1 MPAAVVRTMEVHPV
15 VVIPEEV
22 LPAVVIPVEVFPV
35 VGLAEAEV
43 VSPVEDEVAE
53 EAVLLVDR

>member
-1 MPAAVVRTMEVHPV
+1 MPAAAVRTMEVHPV
-15 VVIPEEV
+15 
-22 LPAVVIPVEVFPV
+22 VVIPVEVFPV

-53 EAVLLVDR
+53 EAVRLADNK

>member
-1 MPAAVVRTMEVHPV
+1 MEVHPV

-43 VSPVEDEVAE
+43 VSPVVDEVAE

>member
-1 MPAAVVRTMEVHPV
+1 MEVHPV

-43 VSPVEDEVAE
+43 VSLEEEEQAE
-53 EAVLLVDR
+53 EAVRLADNK